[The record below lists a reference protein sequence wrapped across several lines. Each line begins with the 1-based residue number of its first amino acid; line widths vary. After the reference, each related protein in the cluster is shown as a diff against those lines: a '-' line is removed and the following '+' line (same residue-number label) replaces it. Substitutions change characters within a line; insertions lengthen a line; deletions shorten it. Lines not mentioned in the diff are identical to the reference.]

1 MYVHVH
7 AWCVCACMVCMC
19 MHSSACTSVVCV
31 FVHNCR
37 VGSETNNHA
46 GSNPGFVCNTYRN
59 VTTAAHVHD
68 HEVVMELE
76 CRTEDDSQ
84 RQQRKADR
92 HTCRH
97 NLICAYIS
105 QPLIVAASDSIAALI
120 SWLIYERSNTVEHRM
135 IPGGS
140 NDKRLTDLDTC
151 NCYIICIMQC
161 P

>member
-1 MYVHVH
+1 MTTNAVVNWERSVHCMYVHVH

-68 HEVVMELE
+68 HEVEL
-76 CRTEDDSQ
+76 D
-84 RQQRKADR
+84 
-92 HTCRH
+92 
-97 NLICAYIS
+97 
-105 QPLIVAASDSIAALI
+105 
-120 SWLIYERSNTVEHRM
+120 
-135 IPGGS
+135 GGG
-140 NDKRLTDLDTC
+140 D
-151 NCYIICIMQC
+151 
-161 P
+161 